1 MTSEQISRAP
11 HVLGALLTALVVGL
25 VAYVSQRLV
34 GESVEVA
41 LIGALGAGLAV
52 GVVLLVWKNRSV
64 SRS

>member
-11 HVLGALLTALVVGL
+11 RVLGALLTALVVGL